1 MKMKKRVLG
10 LIVLSLVLCACS
22 ASKNTS
28 SKGENPYKLIDT
40 NAKSFSSNDGKA
52 TITASL
58 LKVDDKNVVFTMSN
72 TSDYEVNYGNIGK
85 ACLQIKT
92 GEDWVDCAY
101 RDDASLAVTDE
112 ALILEKGTSREN
124 TYDYNYYYGKLKP
137 GEYRLKFTDMFY
149 VDSLNLSFETRGI
162 TILLEFVV
170 E

>member
-1 MKMKKRVLG
+1 MKLKMKIAA
-10 LIVLSLVLCACS
+10 LIALSLVLCACS

-92 GEDWVDCAY
+92 GEDWVDCA
-101 RDDASLAVTDE
+101 
-112 ALILEKGTSREN
+112 
-124 TYDYNYYYGKLKP
+124 
-137 GEYRLKFTDMFY
+137 
-149 VDSLNLSFETRGI
+149 
-162 TILLEFVV
+162 
-170 E
+170 